1 MTKATVER
9 SCHKATVGIIGNGF
23 VGNAVYQ
30 NVRDKVETKI
40 YDVDKNRSLNTFDE
54 VLQQE
59 YVFVCVPTPMKVDGS
74 CDLSIL
80 EKLFEDI
87 SNKDLDF
94 LEERT
99 FIIKSTVPIGTTKK
113 LVEKYP
119 LLWIVHNPE
128 FLTARNAVSDLAEA
142 DRTVIGG
149 DPLLTGRVA
158 KLYWGYVYWGQEP
171 NIIQCSSDESEAI
184 KYFSNVFLAYKVAYF
199 NKVYDVC
206 EKLGMEYKNV
216 RKGITTDP
224 RIGESHTQVPGIDN
238 DRGFGGTCFPKDLN
252 SLIHQMESHDI
263 NADMLTEVWLYNES
277 IRKVIDWVVI

>member
-1 MTKATVER
+1 MT
-9 SCHKATVGIIGNGF
+9 KATVGIIGNGF

-40 YDVDKNRSLNTFDE
+40 YDVDKNRSLNTFEE
-54 VLQQE
+54 VLEQE
-59 YVFVCVPTPMKVDGS
+59 YIFVCVPTPMKVDGS

-87 SNKDLDF
+87 SEKNEDPLGK
-94 LEERT
+94 ERT

-128 FLTARNAVSDLAEA
+128 FLTARNAVSDLAKA

-149 DPLLTGRVA
+149 DPNLTGRVA
-158 KLYWGYVYWGQEP
+158 KLYWGYVYWNQEP
-171 NIIQCSSDESEAI
+171 EIIQTTSDESEAI

-206 EKLGMEYKNV
+206 EKLGMDYKNL

-277 IRKVIDWVVI
+277 IRKVIDWVVT

>member
-1 MTKATVER
+1 MK
-9 SCHKATVGIIGNGF
+9 KVGIIGNGF

-30 NVRDKVETKI
+30 NVRDKAETKV
-40 YDVDKNRSLNTFDE
+40 YDVDRNRSLNTFEE

-59 YVFVCVPTPMKVDGS
+59 YIFVCVPTPMKKDGS

-87 SNKDLDF
+87 SNKDLELF
-94 LEERT
+94 EERT

-128 FLTARNAVSDLAEA
+128 FLTARNAVNDLANA

-149 DPLLTGRVA
+149 DSLLTSRVA
-158 KLYWGYVYWGQEP
+158 RLYWGYVYWGEEP
-171 NIIQCSSDESEAI
+171 EIIQTTSDESEAI

-206 EKLGMEYKNV
+206 EKLGMEYKNI

-252 SLIHQMESHDI
+252 SLINQMESHDI
-263 NADMLTEVWLYNES
+263 NADMFKEIWKYNES
-277 IRKVIDWVVI
+277 IRKVIDWVIT

>member
-1 MTKATVER
+1 MDEK
-9 SCHKATVGIIGNGF
+9 KLTVGIIGNGF

-59 YVFVCVPTPMKVDGS
+59 LIFVCVPTPMKVDGS

-94 LEERT
+94 QEEHT

-113 LVEKYP
+113 LREKYP

-128 FLTARNAVSDLAEA
+128 FLTARNAINDLANA

-149 DPLLTGRVA
+149 DPLLTSRVA
-158 KLYWGYVYWGQEP
+158 RLYWGYVYYGEDH

-184 KYFSNVFLAYKVAYF
+184 KYFSNTFLAYKVAYF

-216 RKGITTDP
+216 CKGITTDP

-277 IRKVIDWVVI
+277 IRKVIDWVVT

>member
-1 MTKATVER
+1 MMDNK
-9 SCHKATVGIIGNGF
+9 KATVGIIGNGF

-40 YDVDKNRSLNTFDE
+40 YDVDKNRSLNTFEE

-59 YVFVCVPTPMKVDGS
+59 YIFVCVPTPMKADGS

-80 EKLFEDI
+80 DKLFEDI
-87 SNKDLDF
+87 SKIEMELF
-94 LEERT
+94 EERT

-113 LVEKYP
+113 LREKYP

-128 FLTARNAVSDLAEA
+128 FLTARNAVNDLAKA

-149 DPLLTGRVA
+149 DSTLTSRVA
-158 KLYWGYVYWGQEP
+158 KLYYGYVYYGEDH

-184 KYFSNVFLAYKVAYF
+184 KYFSNTFLAYKVAYF

-206 EKLGMEYKNV
+206 EKLGMNYKYV
-216 RKGITTDP
+216 RDGITMDR
-224 RIGESHTQVPGIDN
+224 RIGTSHTKVPGIDR

-252 SLIHQMESHDI
+252 SLILQMEKHDI
-263 NADMLTEVWLYNES
+263 NADLLREVLKYNEE
-277 IRKVIDWVVI
+277 IRTIIDWTVT

>member
-1 MTKATVER
+1 MMDNK
-9 SCHKATVGIIGNGF
+9 KATVGIIGNGF

-40 YDVDKNRSLNTFDE
+40 YDVDKNRSLNTFEE
-54 VLQQE
+54 VLEQE
-59 YVFVCVPTPMKVDGS
+59 YIFVCVPTPMKVDGS

-87 SNKDLDF
+87 SEKNEDPLGK
-94 LEERT
+94 ERT

-128 FLTARNAVSDLAEA
+128 FLTARNAVSDLAKA

-149 DPLLTGRVA
+149 DPNLTGRVA
-158 KLYWGYVYWGQEP
+158 KLYWGYVYWNQEP
-171 NIIQCSSDESEAI
+171 EIIQTTSDESEAI
-184 KYFSNVFLAYKVAYF
+184 KYFSNTFLAYKVAYF

-216 RKGITTDP
+216 CKGITTDP

-252 SLIHQMESHDI
+252 SLINQMESHDI
-263 NADMLTEVWLYNES
+263 NADMLTEVWKYNES
-277 IRKVIDWVVI
+277 IRKVIDWVVT

>member
-1 MTKATVER
+1 MMDYK
-9 SCHKATVGIIGNGF
+9 KATVGIIGNGF

-40 YDVDKNRSLNTFDE
+40 YDVDKNRSLNTFEE

-59 YVFVCVPTPMKVDGS
+59 FIFVCVPTPMKVDGS

-87 SNKDLDF
+87 SKKESDDMF
-94 LEERT
+94 EERT
-99 FIIKSTVPIGTTKK
+99 FIIKSTVPIGTTNR

-149 DPLLTGRVA
+149 DSLLTSRVA
-158 KLYWGYVYWGQEP
+158 KLYWGYVYFGQEP
-171 NIIQCSSDESEAI
+171 NIIQTTSDESEAI
-184 KYFSNVFLAYKVAYF
+184 KYFSNTFLAYKVAYF

-206 EKLGMEYKNV
+206 EKLGMDYNNL

-224 RIGESHTQVPGIDN
+224 RIGKSHTQVPGIDN

-277 IRKVIDWVVI
+277 IRKVIDWVVT